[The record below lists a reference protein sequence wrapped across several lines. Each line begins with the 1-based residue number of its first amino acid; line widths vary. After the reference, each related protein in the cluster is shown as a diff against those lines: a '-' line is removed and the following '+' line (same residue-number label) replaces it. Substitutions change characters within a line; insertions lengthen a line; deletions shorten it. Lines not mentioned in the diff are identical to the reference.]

1 MKLHHGTNTDFDQ
14 IRLDKCLP
22 HKDFGRG
29 FYLTP
34 NKRKAKLRAL
44 DKVDKEHRGIP
55 TILSYNFDEAELDN
69 LKVLRFDTCTE
80 QWLDFILSNR
90 SRKNRRQ
97 HDYDI
102 VIGPVAD
109 DGVITSITLY
119 ESKVIDRKELLKR
132 IKDKKAYTQYAFCT
146 QKAIDKLKRI

>member
-1 MKLHHGTNTDFDQ
+1 MKLHHGSNMDFDR
-14 IRLDKCLP
+14 IRLDRCLP

-34 NKRKAKLRAL
+34 NKQKAKLRAL
-44 DKVDKEHRGIP
+44 DKVDKEHKGVP

-69 LKVLRFDTCTE
+69 LKIRRFDSCTE

-90 SRKNRRQ
+90 NYKNRQQ

-109 DGVITSITLY
+109 DGVITSISLY
-119 ESKVIDRKELLKR
+119 EAKVIDRKELLMR
-132 IKDKKAYTQYAFCT
+132 IRDTKAYIQYAFCT
-146 QKAIDKLKRI
+146 QKAIDKLQRI

>member
-1 MKLHHGTNTDFDQ
+1 MPSAQ
-14 IRLDKCLP
+14 RLRQRLLP
-22 HKDFGRG
+22 
-29 FYLTP
+29 L
-34 NKRKAKLRAL
+34 
-44 DKVDKEHRGIP
+44 
-55 TILSYNFDEAELDN
+55 
-69 LKVLRFDTCTE
+69 DTCTE

-119 ESKVIDRKELLKR
+119 EAKVIDRKELLKR

-146 QKAIDKLKRI
+146 QKAIDKLQRI